1 MTATSI
7 TSIRFTNF
15 KCLRNYTVSLSAV
28 NILVGPNN
36 AGKSTILSAL
46 RLLEVALR
54 RAKSKNAE
62 RIRLSDGTFA
72 YGHHIPNN
80 HLSVSLENVATD
92 YNSEDSRIDFRL
104 SNRNKLVLHFPSDG
118 GCYLYWEVPGPP
130 VTTAGRFRSA
140 FPITVQVV
148 PVLGP
153 LEHNE
158 PYVGEDTVKE
168 SLNTHRASRHFRN
181 YWHYFPEGWDAFA
194 EMVATTWPGMSVKK
208 PELDVPNRQLSM
220 FVAENRIDREV
231 YWAGFGFQVW
241 CQLLTHISRA
251 SDSALL
257 AIDEPEIY
265 LHPDVQRQLLTILR
279 RLSCD
284 VLLATHSVEIIGEA
298 DPSELLLAQKGK
310 QSAQRLRDVE
320 GMQLAVAAIGSA
332 QNVTLAHL
340 ARTKKI
346 VFVEGENDFKAIR
359 RFAKALGFDQLST
372 GNDLTP
378 FESGGFSS
386 WEKVKSFAW
395 GAKRTIDANLKIF
408 AIYDRDYYCDE
419 EILGIENDLKK
430 ELTDAQVLA
439 RKEMENYLLDV
450 NVLQRVL
457 EKQLDTKSKRTGTV
471 ASSSKTI
478 AQYLIE
484 ITEEKRLDTQA
495 QYVAK
500 KLDFHKSSGK
510 DNSTLSKHA
519 FQEFEKKWSDIQTRM
534 YIVPGKIVLRALR
547 EAVQTDLGVNLT
559 DIQIID
565 EYRGDEIPS
574 DMKALIDRLEAFRK
588 DEAFV
593 STHA

>member
-1 MTATSI
+1 MTTTTI

-15 KCLRNYTVSLSAV
+15 KCLRNYSVSLSAV

-36 AGKSTILSAL
+36 AGKSTVLSAL

-62 RIRLSDGTFA
+62 RIRLPDGTLG
-72 YGHHIPNN
+72 YGHHIPTS
-80 HLSVSLENVATD
+80 HLSISLENVATD

-104 SNRNKLVLHFPSDG
+104 SNRNKLVLHFPNDG
-118 GCYLYWEVPGPP
+118 GCNLYWEVSGPP

-158 PYVGEDTVKE
+158 PHVSEDTVKE

-181 YWHYFPEGWDAFA
+181 YWHYFPEGWDGFA
-194 EMVATTWPGMSVKK
+194 EMVATTWPGMSIKR
-208 PELDVPNRQLSM
+208 PEFDVPNRQLSM
-220 FVAENRIDREV
+220 FVAEDRIDREV

-284 VLLATHSVEIIGEA
+284 VVLATHSVEIIGEA
-298 DPSELLLAQKGK
+298 DPSELLLVQKGK

-320 GMQLAVAAIGSA
+320 GMQLALAAIGSA

-346 VFVEGENDFKAIR
+346 VFVEGNNDFKTIR
-359 RFAKALGFDQLST
+359 RFAKALGFDELST

-419 EILGIENDLKK
+419 EILEIQNDLKK
-430 ELTDAQVLA
+430 ELTDAQILA
-439 RKEMENYLLDV
+439 RKEMENYLLDID
-450 NVLQRVL
+450 VLHRVL
-457 EKQLDTKSKRTGTV
+457 EKQLDAKSKRTGIV

-478 AQYLIE
+478 EQYLIE
-484 ITEEKRLDTQA
+484 ITDEKRLDAQA

-500 KLDFHKSSGK
+500 KLDFHKNSGK
-510 DNSTLSKHA
+510 DNSTLSKPA
-519 FQEFEKKWSDIQTRM
+519 FQDFEKKWSNIRTRM
-534 YIVPGKIVLRALR
+534 GIVPGKIVLRELR
-547 EAVQTDLGVNLT
+547 DAVQTDLGINLT

-565 EYRGDEIPS
+565 EYRAAEIPG
-574 DMKALIDRLEAFRK
+574 DMQSLIARLDAFRK
-588 DEAFV
+588 E
-593 STHA
+593 